1 MDNKCVEKLLETV
14 AFSNGCICSVELIR
28 WEHTHFHP
36 SGSLNPSKDDIAL
49 TGRMQQLCMLAGIP
63 VIDHVILGND
73 QSYFSFRE
81 KKILPMEQIQYSVD
95 LDDINLKVAEKEA
108 ENYGYEKP
116 HKKSIKESLE
126 ENRKKIASG
135 QKTSGVKKNR
145 ETTIE

>member
-1 MDNKCVEKLLETV
+1 MSNKMKEEERKRLSGHIRKCLE
-14 AFSNGCICSVELIR
+14 SQ
-28 WEHTHFHP
+28 
-36 SGSLNPSKDDIAL
+36 KDQEFIL
-49 TGRMQQLCMLAGIP
+49 QIP
-63 VIDHVILGND
+63 LKRGA
-73 QSYFSFRE
+73 SERE

-135 QKTSGVKKNR
+135 QKTSGVKKRR